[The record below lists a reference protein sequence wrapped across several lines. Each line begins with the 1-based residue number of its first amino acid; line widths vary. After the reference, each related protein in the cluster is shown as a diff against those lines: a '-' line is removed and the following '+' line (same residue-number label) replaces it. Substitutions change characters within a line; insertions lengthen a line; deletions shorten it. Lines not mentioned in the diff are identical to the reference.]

1 MKYLHS
7 KIKTVAALVLVCL
20 GLLNLQACATN
31 KIKKTPETVEEA
43 EKELAKNRE
52 KEAKLNQKEAEAAK
66 KRHWDLQSKAAKKSV
81 KMNEKRMK
89 KNKKRGVFMP

>member
-1 MKYLHS
+1 M
-7 KIKTVAALVLVCL
+7 
-20 GLLNLQACATN
+20 
-31 KIKKTPETVEEA
+31 EEA
-43 EKELAKNRE
+43 EKELAKKRK
-52 KEAKLNQKEAEAAK
+52 KEAKLNQKAAEAAK